1 MLEDLSVCLQIEE
14 LSVKVTNLQHL
25 LHFLEMFVA
34 NLQFDAYIYYN
45 FQKCIE
51 SMQSEDVSVL

>member
-25 LHFLEMFVA
+25 LHFLEMFVT
-34 NLQFDAYIYYN
+34 NLRFDAYIYYI

-51 SMQSEDVSVL
+51 SVQSEDVSVL